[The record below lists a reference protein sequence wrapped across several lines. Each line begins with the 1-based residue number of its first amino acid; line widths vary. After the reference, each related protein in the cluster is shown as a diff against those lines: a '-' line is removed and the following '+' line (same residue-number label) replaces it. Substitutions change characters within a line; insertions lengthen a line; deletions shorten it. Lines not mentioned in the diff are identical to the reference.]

1 MAHPGTTAA
10 GERAVEAGL
19 EVGSGHVDLR
29 TEAQRCCPAGFVE
42 IELHTLA
49 LSQHAKNRTFESVFG
64 QINVAEVGFA
74 DQDPVTSARI
84 DILDDSLHSQSVP
97 RRGPER
103 PPGPKAARRAATRAG
118 VPGARA
124 ARRAATRAGDNGEPR
139 AGQLREVPSVVVAL
153 DSIDAASLRGI
164 VATFRDALTD
174 HREAINNL
182 NVYPVPDGD
191 TGTNMSLTLRSVV
204 EELDGNG
211 DDMASVCSG
220 IAHGS
225 LMGARGNSGVILS
238 QILRGF
244 SGVVAEHASI
254 DGPLLAT
261 GLTAAAKGA
270 YTAVG
275 NPVEGTIL
283 TVIRESAK
291 AATDAATEGTDL
303 CGVLQAARDEAA
315 ASLER
320 TPTLLGVLADAG
332 VVDAGGAGLLLLYDA
347 ALHVVDDR
355 PMPEPE
361 ATSKPAPHHRSAG
374 TTRGEGGPSIADLRY
389 EVMFL
394 LDAPDPKIAGFKE
407 AWAKVGDSIVVV
419 GDGGIYN
426 CHIHCDDIGAAIEC
440 GIAIGRPHN
449 IRVTDLLDELA
460 ELEERD
466 WVAAALDSDTAQRD
480 EVPAV
485 PTAVVAVGA
494 GAGVVAI
501 LKSMGV
507 HAVVAGGQSM
517 NPSTAELVAAV
528 ESVAAPEVIIL
539 PNNKNIIAVAQQVG
553 EQTSRT
559 VEVVATTSVTEALA
573 SLMAYDPQAT
583 ASVNAASMTE
593 AFNGVVSGEV
603 TKAVRD
609 ATSDAGPI
617 ATGDWLGIAK
627 TGIQAVEESLV
638 AAATGLL
645 GAIVDEDHEL
655 LTVITGE
662 GTDHY
667 TTALIESWIS
677 RNHPD
682 VEVEVHHGGQPLY
695 PYFFGLE

>member
-1 MAHPGTTAA
+1 M
-10 GERAVEAGL
+10 
-19 EVGSGHVDLR
+19 
-29 TEAQRCCPAGFVE
+29 
-42 IELHTLA
+42 
-49 LSQHAKNRTFESVFG
+49 
-64 QINVAEVGFA
+64 
-74 DQDPVTSARI
+74 
-84 DILDDSLHSQSVP
+84 
-97 RRGPER
+97 
-103 PPGPKAARRAATRAG
+103 
-118 VPGARA
+118 
-124 ARRAATRAGDNGEPR
+124 
-139 AGQLREVPSVVVAL
+139 AL

-164 VATFRDALTD
+164 VITFRDALTD

-204 EELDGNG
+204 EELDDTG
-211 DDMASVCSG
+211 DDMASVCNG

-238 QILRGF
+238 QILREF

-254 DGPLLAT
+254 DGRLLAT

-283 TVIRESAK
+283 TVIRESSK
-291 AATDAATEGTDL
+291 AATDAATQGTDL
-303 CGVLQAARDEAA
+303 CGVLEAARHEAA

-320 TPTLLGVLADAG
+320 TPTLLQVLADAG

-361 ATSKPAPHHRSAG
+361 ATSPAAPHHRQLGAA
-374 TTRGEGGPSIADLRY
+374 RGEGGPSIADLRY

-394 LDAPDPKIAGFKE
+394 LDAPDQEIAGFKE
-407 AWAKVGDSIVVV
+407 AWAQVGDSIVVV

-440 GIAIGRPHN
+440 GIEIGRPHN

-466 WVAAALDSDTAQRD
+466 WVAAALDSNTSPRGDGAAKGPT
-480 EVPAV
+480 V

-494 GAGVVAI
+494 GSGVVAI

-507 HAVVAGGQSM
+507 QAVVAGGQSM

-528 ESVAAPEVIIL
+528 ESVSAPEVIIL
-539 PNNKNIIAVAQQVG
+539 PNNQNIIAVARQVS

-559 VEVVATTSVTEALA
+559 VEVVATASVTEALA
-573 SLMAYDPQAT
+573 GLMAYDPQAT

-593 AFNGVVSGEV
+593 AFSAVVSGEV
-603 TKAVRD
+603 TRAVRD

-617 ATGDWLGIAK
+617 AQGDWLGICQA
-627 TGIQAVEESLV
+627 GIQAVDSSMV

-645 GAIVDEDHEL
+645 AAIVDEDHEL

-662 GTDHY
+662 DADHY
-667 TTALIESWIS
+667 TTAMIESWIT

>member
-1 MAHPGTTAA
+1 M
-10 GERAVEAGL
+10 
-19 EVGSGHVDLR
+19 
-29 TEAQRCCPAGFVE
+29 
-42 IELHTLA
+42 
-49 LSQHAKNRTFESVFG
+49 
-64 QINVAEVGFA
+64 
-74 DQDPVTSARI
+74 
-84 DILDDSLHSQSVP
+84 
-97 RRGPER
+97 
-103 PPGPKAARRAATRAG
+103 
-118 VPGARA
+118 
-124 ARRAATRAGDNGEPR
+124 
-139 AGQLREVPSVVVAL
+139 AL

-164 VATFRDALTD
+164 VITFRDALTD
-174 HREAINNL
+174 HREAINKL

-204 EELDGNG
+204 EELDDSG
-211 DDMASVCSG
+211 DDMASVCNG

-254 DGPLLAT
+254 DGRLLAT
-261 GLTAAAKGA
+261 GLTAAARGA

-283 TVIRESAK
+283 TVIRESSK
-291 AATDAATEGTDL
+291 AAADAATQGTDL
-303 CGVLQAARDEAA
+303 CGVLEAARDEAA

-320 TPTLLGVLADAG
+320 TPTLLQVLADAG

-361 ATSKPAPHHRSAG
+361 ATSPAAPHHRQLGAA
-374 TTRGEGGPSIADLRY
+374 RGEGGPSIADLRY

-394 LDAPDPKIAGFKE
+394 LDAPDQQIAGFKE
-407 AWAKVGDSIVVV
+407 AWAQVGDSIVVV

-440 GIAIGRPHN
+440 GIEIGRPHN
-449 IRVTDLLDELA
+449 IRITDLLDELA

-466 WVAAALDSDTAQRD
+466 WVAAALDSDTSQRGD
-480 EVPAV
+480 GAAKGPTV

-494 GAGVVAI
+494 GSGVFAI

-507 HAVVAGGQSM
+507 QAVVAGGQSM

-528 ESVAAPEVIIL
+528 ESVSAPEVIIL
-539 PNNKNIIAVAQQVG
+539 PNNQNIIAVARQVS

-559 VEVVATTSVTEALA
+559 VEVVATASVTEALA
-573 SLMAYDPQAT
+573 GLMAYDPQAT

-593 AFNGVVSGEV
+593 AFSAVVSGEV
-603 TKAVRD
+603 TRAVRD

-617 ATGDWLGIAK
+617 AQGDWLGICQA
-627 TGIQAVEESLV
+627 GIQAVDSSMV

-645 GAIVDEDHEL
+645 AAIVDEDHEL

-662 GTDHY
+662 DADHY
-667 TTALIESWIS
+667 TTAMIESWIT

>member
-1 MAHPGTTAA
+1 M
-10 GERAVEAGL
+10 
-19 EVGSGHVDLR
+19 
-29 TEAQRCCPAGFVE
+29 
-42 IELHTLA
+42 
-49 LSQHAKNRTFESVFG
+49 
-64 QINVAEVGFA
+64 
-74 DQDPVTSARI
+74 
-84 DILDDSLHSQSVP
+84 
-97 RRGPER
+97 
-103 PPGPKAARRAATRAG
+103 
-118 VPGARA
+118 
-124 ARRAATRAGDNGEPR
+124 
-139 AGQLREVPSVVVAL
+139 AL

-164 VATFRDALTD
+164 VITFRDALTD

-204 EELDGNG
+204 EELDDKG
-211 DDMASVCSG
+211 DDMASVCNG

-254 DGPLLAT
+254 DGRLLAT

-283 TVIRESAK
+283 TVIRESSK
-291 AATDAATEGTDL
+291 AAADAATQGTDL
-303 CGVLQAARDEAA
+303 CGVLEAARDEAA

-320 TPTLLGVLADAG
+320 TPTLLQVLADAG

-361 ATSKPAPHHRSAG
+361 ATSKAAPHHRQLGAA
-374 TTRGEGGPSIADLRY
+374 RGEGGPSIADLRY

-394 LDAPDPKIAGFKE
+394 LDAPDQEIAGFKE
-407 AWAKVGDSIVVV
+407 AWAQVGDSIVVV

-440 GIAIGRPHN
+440 GIEIGRPHN
-449 IRVTDLLDELA
+449 IRVTDLLGELA

-466 WVAAALDSDTAQRD
+466 WVAAALDSDTSQRGNGAA
-480 EVPAV
+480 EGPTV

-494 GAGVVAI
+494 GSGVVAI

-507 HAVVAGGQSM
+507 QAVVAGGQSM
-517 NPSTAELVAAV
+517 NPSTAELVVAV
-528 ESVAAPEVIIL
+528 ESVSAREVIIL
-539 PNNKNIIAVAQQVG
+539 PNNQNIIAVARQVE

-559 VEVVATTSVTEALA
+559 VEVVATASVTEALA
-573 SLMAYDPQAT
+573 GLMAYDPQAT

-593 AFNGVVSGEV
+593 AFSAVVSGEV

-617 ATGDWLGIAK
+617 AEGDWLGICQA
-627 TGIQAVEESLV
+627 GIQAVDSSMV

-645 GAIVDEDHEL
+645 AAIVDEDHEL

-662 GTDHY
+662 DADHY
-667 TTALIESWIS
+667 TTAMIESWIT

-695 PYFFGLE
+695 PYYFGLE

>member
-1 MAHPGTTAA
+1 M
-10 GERAVEAGL
+10 
-19 EVGSGHVDLR
+19 
-29 TEAQRCCPAGFVE
+29 
-42 IELHTLA
+42 
-49 LSQHAKNRTFESVFG
+49 
-64 QINVAEVGFA
+64 
-74 DQDPVTSARI
+74 
-84 DILDDSLHSQSVP
+84 
-97 RRGPER
+97 
-103 PPGPKAARRAATRAG
+103 
-118 VPGARA
+118 
-124 ARRAATRAGDNGEPR
+124 
-139 AGQLREVPSVVVAL
+139 AL

-164 VATFRDALTD
+164 VITFRDALTD

-204 EELDGNG
+204 EELDDKG
-211 DDMASVCSG
+211 DDMASVCNG

-238 QILRGF
+238 QILREF

-254 DGPLLAT
+254 DGRLLAT

-283 TVIRESAK
+283 TVIRESSK
-291 AATDAATEGTDL
+291 AATDAATQGTDL
-303 CGVLQAARDEAA
+303 CGVLEAARHEAA

-320 TPTLLGVLADAG
+320 TPTLLQVLADAG

-361 ATSKPAPHHRSAG
+361 ATSKAAPHHRQLGAA
-374 TTRGEGGPSIADLRY
+374 RGEGGPSIADLRY

-394 LDAPDPKIAGFKE
+394 LDAPDQEIAGFKE
-407 AWAKVGDSIVVV
+407 AWAQVGDSIVVV

-426 CHIHCDDIGAAIEC
+426 CHIHCDDVGAAIEC
-440 GIAIGRPHN
+440 GIEIGRPHN

-466 WVAAALDSDTAQRD
+466 WVAAALDSNTSQRGD
-480 EVPAV
+480 GAAKGPTV

-494 GAGVVAI
+494 GSGVVAI

-507 HAVVAGGQSM
+507 QAVVAGGQSM

-528 ESVAAPEVIIL
+528 ESVSAPEVIIL
-539 PNNKNIIAVAQQVG
+539 PNNQNIIAVARQVS

-559 VEVVATTSVTEALA
+559 VEVVATASVTEALA
-573 SLMAYDPQAT
+573 GLMAYDPQAT

-593 AFNGVVSGEV
+593 AFSAVVSGEV
-603 TKAVRD
+603 TRAVRD

-617 ATGDWLGIAK
+617 AQGDWLGICQA
-627 TGIQAVEESLV
+627 GIQAVDSSMV

-645 GAIVDEDHEL
+645 AAIVDEDHEL

-662 GTDHY
+662 DADHY
-667 TTALIESWIS
+667 TTAMIESWIT

-695 PYFFGLE
+695 PYYFGLE

>member
-1 MAHPGTTAA
+1 M
-10 GERAVEAGL
+10 
-19 EVGSGHVDLR
+19 
-29 TEAQRCCPAGFVE
+29 
-42 IELHTLA
+42 
-49 LSQHAKNRTFESVFG
+49 
-64 QINVAEVGFA
+64 
-74 DQDPVTSARI
+74 
-84 DILDDSLHSQSVP
+84 
-97 RRGPER
+97 
-103 PPGPKAARRAATRAG
+103 
-118 VPGARA
+118 
-124 ARRAATRAGDNGEPR
+124 
-139 AGQLREVPSVVVAL
+139 AL

-164 VATFRDALTD
+164 VITFRDALTD
-174 HREAINNL
+174 HREAINTL

-204 EELDGNG
+204 EELDDTG
-211 DDMASVCSG
+211 DDMASVCNG

-238 QILRGF
+238 QILREF

-254 DGPLLAT
+254 DGRLLAT

-283 TVIRESAK
+283 TVIRESSK
-291 AATDAATEGTDL
+291 AAADAATRGTNL
-303 CGVLQAARDEAA
+303 CGVLEAARDEAA

-320 TPTLLGVLADAG
+320 TPTLLQVLADAG

-361 ATSKPAPHHRSAG
+361 ATSKAAPHHRQLGAA
-374 TTRGEGGPSIADLRY
+374 RGEGGPSIADLRY

-394 LDAPDPKIAGFKE
+394 LDAPDQEIAGFKE
-407 AWAKVGDSIVVV
+407 AWSQVGDSIVVV

-440 GIAIGRPHN
+440 GIEIGRPHN

-466 WVAAALDSDTAQRD
+466 WVAAALDSDTSQRGD
-480 EVPAV
+480 GAAKGPTV

-494 GAGVVAI
+494 GSGVVAI

-507 HAVVAGGQSM
+507 QAVVAGGQSM

-528 ESVAAPEVIIL
+528 ESVSAPEVIIL
-539 PNNKNIIAVAQQVG
+539 PNNKNIIAVARQVS

-559 VEVVATTSVTEALA
+559 VEVVATESVTEALA
-573 SLMAYDPQAT
+573 GLMAYDPQAT
-583 ASVNAASMTE
+583 ASVNAAAMTE
-593 AFNGVVSGEV
+593 AFSAVVSGEV
-603 TKAVRD
+603 TRAVRD

-617 ATGDWLGIAK
+617 AQGDWLGICQA
-627 TGIQAVEESLV
+627 GIQAVDSSMV

-645 GAIVDEDHEL
+645 AAIVDEDHEL
-655 LTVITGE
+655 LTIITGE
-662 GTDHY
+662 DADHY
-667 TTALIESWIS
+667 TTAMIESWIT

>member
-1 MAHPGTTAA
+1 M
-10 GERAVEAGL
+10 
-19 EVGSGHVDLR
+19 
-29 TEAQRCCPAGFVE
+29 
-42 IELHTLA
+42 
-49 LSQHAKNRTFESVFG
+49 
-64 QINVAEVGFA
+64 
-74 DQDPVTSARI
+74 
-84 DILDDSLHSQSVP
+84 
-97 RRGPER
+97 
-103 PPGPKAARRAATRAG
+103 
-118 VPGARA
+118 
-124 ARRAATRAGDNGEPR
+124 
-139 AGQLREVPSVVVAL
+139 AL

-164 VATFRDALTD
+164 VITFRDALTD
-174 HREAINNL
+174 HREAINTL

-204 EELDGNG
+204 EELEDSG
-211 DDMASVCSG
+211 DDMASVCNG

-238 QILRGF
+238 QILRAF

-254 DGPLLAT
+254 DGRLLAT

-283 TVIRESAK
+283 TVIRESSK
-291 AATDAATEGTDL
+291 AAADAATRGTNL
-303 CGVLQAARDEAA
+303 CGVLEAARHEAA

-320 TPTLLGVLADAG
+320 TPTLLQVLADAG

-361 ATSKPAPHHRSAG
+361 ATSKAAPHHRQLGAA
-374 TTRGEGGPSIADLRY
+374 RGEGGPSIADLRY

-394 LDAPDPKIAGFKE
+394 LDAPDQEIAGFKE
-407 AWAKVGDSIVVV
+407 AWAQVGDSIVVV

-440 GIAIGRPHN
+440 GIGIGRPHN

-466 WVAAALDSDTAQRD
+466 WVAAALDSDTSQRGD
-480 EVPAV
+480 GAAKGPTV

-494 GAGVVAI
+494 GSGVFAI

-507 HAVVAGGQSM
+507 QAVVAGGQSM

-528 ESVAAPEVIIL
+528 ESVSAPEVIIL
-539 PNNKNIIAVAQQVG
+539 PNNKNIIAVARQVS

-559 VEVVATTSVTEALA
+559 VQVVATESVTEALA

-583 ASVNAASMTE
+583 ASVNAAAMTE
-593 AFNGVVSGEV
+593 AFSAVVSGEV
-603 TKAVRD
+603 TRAVRD

-617 ATGDWLGIAK
+617 AQGDWLGICQA
-627 TGIQAVEESLV
+627 GIQAVDSSMV

-645 GAIVDEDHEL
+645 TAIVDEDHEL

-662 GTDHY
+662 DADHY
-667 TTALIESWIS
+667 TTAMIESWIT